1 MTSQPRLGALRAAT
15 IVCSSLEQ
23 AIAAY
28 EAGLGYQLLETGEI
42 SAERAASWGTPGHA
56 GDRYA
61 VLGPVSGGKTYI
73 RFVENKT
80 IPAHK
85 PYSTLG
91 WNSIEISVQSSDETI
106 DRLAKVPFEIVGPAQ
121 DLDFSKGA
129 LRAGQVIGSFG
140 ETMYLTQINHQIDD
154 YVLPQ
159 ASVPQDKLFIV
170 ILGVTTVEAAYEA
183 YGAMGGVCK
192 PTFEAAVDFV
202 NRYQGMPLDHE
213 MLVGCVETTD
223 ESYIEVDESPEYIAP
238 REALPG
244 LLPAGIAMVSFGCAD
259 ISDGGES
266 MLGASWA
273 DEGPINIGQP
283 SLVIKGRFG
292 ELIELV
298 QTSE

>member
-1 MTSQPRLGALRAAT
+1 MTSHPRLGALRAAT
-15 IVCSSLEQ
+15 IICSSLEQ

-28 EAGLGYQLLETGEI
+28 ETGLGYQVLETGEL

-56 GDRYA
+56 GDRFA
-61 VLGPVSGGKTYI
+61 VLGPASGRMTYI
-73 RFVENKT
+73 RFVENAT

-85 PYSTLG
+85 PFSTLG

-106 DRLAKVPFEIVGPAQ
+106 DRLVKVPFEVVGPAQ
-121 DLDFSKGA
+121 DLEFSQGA

-140 ETMYLTQINHQIDD
+140 ETLYLTQINRQIDD

-159 ASVPQDKLFIV
+159 ATVPQDKLFIV
-170 ILGVTTVEAAYEA
+170 ILGATTVEAAYEA
-183 YGAMGGVCK
+183 YGDMGCVCK

-213 MLVGCVETTD
+213 MLVGCAETAE
-223 ESYIEVDESPEYIAP
+223 ESYIELDESPSHIGP

-244 LLPAGIAMVSFGCAD
+244 LLPAGIAMVSFACPD
-259 ISDGGES
+259 ISVAGES
-266 MLGASWA
+266 ALGAAFA
-273 DEGPINIGQP
+273 DNGPVNVGQP
-283 SLVIKGRFG
+283 SVAIKGRFG

-298 QTSE
+298 QTPE